1 MEFNEHS
8 VVELILMTMFLTE
21 VFVYNPLRIDRY
33 PKVVEFLV
41 GRVK

>member
-1 MEFNEHS
+1 M
-8 VVELILMTMFLTE
+8 MTMNLTE
-21 VFVYNPLRIDRY
+21 GFVYDPLRIGRY